1 MNNLQP
7 IEIAKNLSNI
17 SSIDIFNKSRKREV
31 IETRSLFF
39 YILNKHFFMGWTQ
52 ISKFFAE
59 NGSTINH
66 ATIIHSVKNYPV
78 YRKNN
83 ERLIEL
89 EKMFIIEND
98 SFGDEKT
105 AMMNLSH
112 ENEMLKFE
120 ITKLKQQSNPLINKI
135 KTIPEHR
142 WDVVLDKL
150 ELMIKSWEWKDNYT
164 PTPTT
169 MIDCSQKFD
178 AF

>member
-17 SSIDIFNKSRKREV
+17 SSIDIFQKSRKREV

-83 ERLIEL
+83 NRLIEL

-98 SFGDEKT
+98 SFGDERN
-105 AMMNLSH
+105 AMIKLLH
-112 ENEMLKFE
+112 DNEMLKFE
-120 ITKLKQQSNPLINKI
+120 IIKLKQQSNPLINKI

-150 ELMIKSWEWKDNYT
+150 ELMIKSWEWKDNYKQK
-164 PTPTT
+164 PTT
-169 MIDCSQKFD
+169 VISCSSGID